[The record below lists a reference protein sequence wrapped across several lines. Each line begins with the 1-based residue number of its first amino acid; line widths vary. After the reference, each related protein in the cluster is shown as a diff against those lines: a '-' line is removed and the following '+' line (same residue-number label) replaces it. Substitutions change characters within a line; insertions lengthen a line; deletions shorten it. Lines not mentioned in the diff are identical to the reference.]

1 MFLWIRN
8 HKVAAAV
15 IAAVLILAVV
25 IAVSYFNGNGFIG
38 KGVNRANAAAAAPVS
53 SFVSGVRDG
62 IKGLFGFRT
71 LMRENEALQDEVNAL
86 RRENMRIRLE
96 EKELEELRELANVLN
111 YESVSDSYHFV
122 AASVVAM
129 DNSRCFSSFT
139 INAGTESGISENAIV
154 LSGNGLVGRVSETGN
169 GYAKVVSVIDDHVN
183 VSFQVARDMTILGV
197 VTGDGNSAL
206 KGYTLNGEAGI
217 VEGDILL
224 STGIGMYPEG
234 IEIGRTTSVVYNS
247 DAQLM
252 TIEADP
258 FVDFRNLR
266 KVVVLTQ

>member
-38 KGVNRANAAAAAPVS
+38 KGVNRANTAAAAPVS

-111 YESVSDSYHFV
+111 YESVSDSYQFV

-139 INAGTESGISENAIV
+139 MRQQHCSFTEF
-154 LSGNGLVGRVSETGN
+154 LSVGWNGFE
-169 GYAKVVSVIDDHVN
+169 
-183 VSFQVARDMTILGV
+183 
-197 VTGDGNSAL
+197 VTDF
-206 KGYTLNGEAGI
+206 
-217 VEGDILL
+217 
-224 STGIGMYPEG
+224 
-234 IEIGRTTSVVYNS
+234 TSR
-247 DAQLM
+247 
-252 TIEADP
+252 AD
-258 FVDFRNLR
+258 RR
-266 KVVVLTQ
+266 I